1 MNWAGLSIIAGLI
14 ALGIYTMPWGLLIF
28 VLIYLVL
35 RTC

>member
-1 MNWAGLSIIAGLI
+1 MNWAGFFVILGLVGLAI
-14 ALGIYTMPWGLLIF
+14 HTLPWGLLIF